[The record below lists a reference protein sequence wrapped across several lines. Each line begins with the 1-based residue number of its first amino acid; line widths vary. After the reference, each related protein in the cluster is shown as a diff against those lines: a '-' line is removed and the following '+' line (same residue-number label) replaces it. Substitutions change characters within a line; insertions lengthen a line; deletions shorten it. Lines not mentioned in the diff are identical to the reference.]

1 MDTHR
6 RHSIAL
12 ICVAK
17 NLELYF
23 TRFPPCDEDV
33 SKLCLALEVSKRTLL
48 EMYNLAKEVSVDG
61 KEFSSIKLSTAQGD
75 FLLSLIKMRLRDKGF
90 LFQLDNLG
98 SRIKRTIKGTD
109 IREEE
114 ALAFVR
120 DILHELVDELQP
132 GL

>member
-1 MDTHR
+1 
-6 RHSIAL
+6 
-12 ICVAK
+12 
-17 NLELYF
+17 
-23 TRFPPCDEDV
+23 
-33 SKLCLALEVSKRTLL
+33 
-48 EMYNLAKEVSVDG
+48 MYNLAKEVSVDG